1 MAYIEGQA
9 VLSGIPRPGV
19 RAHLYF
25 RNEAGIRTGARL
37 STEVTG
43 QGVGGRA
50 TQTIFTKGR
59 FYFGGLTTG
68 NYIVYLQGVGFD
80 AEKNP
85 VHRMPFDIVDDAP
98 VPDTALLFSGGTL
111 FLFGNQSSAVTLSY
125 EANLVSKPAE
135 LGDINVGEGLKL
147 AGIEAGADVNPRV
160 SIYTDAVVDIGS
172 GAGNFVTHT
181 KAGAGYFKT
190 HRFFY
195 THDFAFT
202 KLEWITEAKISV
214 SGQTGHIKLEV
225 FLIDGISSQGSTVLD
240 VTANPNLATHKL
252 LHSVASLIVDTRYM
266 IEIYIEGTANPST
279 IDMVHGGC
287 DALRS

>member
-9 VLSGIPRPGV
+9 VLSGISRPGV

-25 RNEAGIRTGARL
+25 RNEAGIRTGVRL

-50 TQTIFTKGR
+50 TQTIFSKGR

-68 NYIVYLQGVGFD
+68 NYIVYLEGVGFN

-85 VHRMPFDIVDDAP
+85 IHRMPFDIVDDAP
-98 VPDTALLFSGGTL
+98 VPDTALLFVGGTL

-125 EANLVSKPAE
+125 EANLVSKPTA
-135 LGDINVGEGLKL
+135 LATINAGEGAKL
-147 AGIEAGADVNPRV
+147 AGIETGAEVNPRV
-160 SIYTDAVVDIGS
+160 SIYTDSVEDTGS
-172 GAGNFVTHT
+172 GAGNFITHT

-195 THDFAFT
+195 TRDAACT
-202 KLEWITEAKISV
+202 KVVWITEAKIDV
-214 SGQTGHIKLEV
+214 GGQTGHIKLEV
-225 FLIDGISSQGSTVLD
+225 FLIDGTSSQGSTVLD
-240 VTANPNLATHKL
+240 VTANPNLATHTL
-252 LHSVASLIVDTRYM
+252 THDISALTIGTRYM

-287 DALRS
+287 DALK